1 MDTVLADTS
10 QQALPLSTRVYL
22 QVRDDLMNGVYSPF
36 TRLGEEN
43 LAARHAVSRT
53 PVREAL
59 KQLLADGLLVKRDS
73 GLYPHVPSFT
83 ELTHLYELRVTLEQ
97 QGIVR
102 AISDPTVHHDTTR
115 LDTELARWHTMQDEG
130 RTPDA
135 SFVVE
140 DELFHRTLLDS
151 AGNGAI
157 TQALD
162 QVSARIRSVRMY
174 DYLTRDRLDATMS
187 EHIELLELVLSN
199 RLPQALD
206 FLRDHIG
213 ASREVVTERA
223 ARALTL
229 AHHAP
234 SIEDLP

>member
-1 MDTVLADTS
+1 MDTVLGDAHNA
-10 QQALPLSTRVYL
+10 ALPLSSRVYA

-36 TRLGEEN
+36 TRLGEEK
-43 LAARHAVSRT
+43 LATRYKVSRT

-59 KQLLADGLLVKRDS
+59 KQLLADGLLIKRDS

-83 ELTHLYELRVTLEQ
+83 ELTNLYELRVTLEQ
-97 QGIVR
+97 QGIIR
-102 AISDPTVHHDTTR
+102 AITDPTVTHDTPR
-115 LDTELARWHTMQDEG
+115 LDAELTRWHTMQDEN

-140 DELFHRTLLDS
+140 DELFHRTLLDA
-151 AGNGAI
+151 AGNPAI
-157 TQALD
+157 TNALD
-162 QVSARIRSVRMY
+162 HVSARIRSVRMY
-174 DYLTRDRLDATMS
+174 DYLTRDRLDATMT
-187 EHIELLELVLSN
+187 EHIELLELVLANKLS
-199 RLPQALD
+199 QALD

-229 AHHAP
+229 AHHNTSA
-234 SIEDLP
+234 EDHL

>member
-1 MDTVLADTS
+1 MDTVLGATHGT
-10 QQALPLSTRVYL
+10 ALPLSSRVYE

-36 TRLGEEN
+36 SRLGEEK
-43 LAARHAVSRT
+43 LATRYRVSRT

-59 KQLLADGLLVKRDS
+59 KQLLADGLLIKREN

-83 ELTHLYELRVTLEQ
+83 ELTNLYELRVTLEQ
-97 QGIVR
+97 QGIIR
-102 AISDPTVHHDTTR
+102 ALTDPTITHDTAR
-115 LDTELARWHTMQDEG
+115 LDAELTRWHLMQDQG

-140 DELFHRTLLDS
+140 DEQFHRTLLDS
-151 AGNGAI
+151 AGNPAI
-157 TQALD
+157 TNALD

-223 ARALTL
+223 ARALAL
-229 AHHAP
+229 AHHNIPA
-234 SIEDLP
+234 EDHL